1 MGNGPMDREMTER
14 PEEIEPPV
22 DIEKLKK
29 ELQEARERAEEYLTN
44 WQRAQADFTNFR
56 RRLELDKAEAI
67 KYAEGELL
75 QKLLLVQDDFDR
87 AIKAIP
93 PELKGDA
100 WVQGME
106 GISRK
111 FGNVLE
117 SVGLKEIA
125 ALGFGFDP
133 NMHEA
138 VAHLPGPEDMV
149 IAEYAK
155 GYRFKDRVLRPS
167 RVAVGSGGEM
177 AGCEQ
182 EIAED

>member
-1 MGNGPMDREMTER
+1 MDRDITER

-29 ELQEARERAEEYLTN
+29 EAQEARQKSEEYLAN
-44 WQRAQADFTNFR
+44 WQRAQADFNNFR
-56 RRLELDKAEAI
+56 RRLELDKADAI

-87 AIKAIP
+87 AMKAVP
-93 PELKGDA
+93 PDLKEDA

-106 GISRK
+106 GIARK
-111 FGNVLE
+111 FRNVLE
-117 SVGLKEIA
+117 SVGLKEIM

-155 GYRFKDRVLRPS
+155 GYRFKDRVLRPA
-167 RVAVGSGGEM
+167 RVAVGSGEEMSACGE
-177 AGCEQ
+177 EK
-182 EIAED
+182 AED

>member
-1 MGNGPMDREMTER
+1 MDRDITER

-22 DIEKLKK
+22 DVDRLKR
-29 ELQEARERAEEYLTN
+29 ELQEARQKAEEYLTG
-44 WQRAQADFTNFR
+44 WQRAQADFNNFR
-56 RRLELDKAEAI
+56 RRLELDKADAI

-75 QKLLLVQDDFDR
+75 LKLLLVQDDFDR
-87 AIKAIP
+87 AMKAIP

-111 FGNVLE
+111 FRNVLE
-117 SVGLKEIA
+117 SVGLKDIV

-138 VAHLPGPEDMV
+138 VAHLPGPDGMV
-149 IAEYAK
+149 IAEYDK
-155 GYRFKDRVLRPS
+155 GYKFKDRVLRPA
-167 RVAVGSGGEM
+167 RVAVGSGEEAG
-177 AGCEQ
+177 GCE
-182 EIAED
+182 EENAED